1 MFESENTA
9 RSSVEGEGHTD
20 SSSVRPTPSEV
31 DREDPPS
38 LQMLEE
44 SAAQLAA
51 LRQRA
56 EFLLDQLSNDRVD
69 GSAPAAADGRDVIP
83 PPTTDDHDGGG
94 AAIDESAQT
103 RFEERLFP
111 LPLENDIKPAGA
123 HDAVSTDQQAPDQ
136 HSETPGSNLPAAHAD
151 GSTPDIPSS
160 GPSFASHS
168 PQGTGLL
175 LSEFSGR
182 SSAGKTNNNRSS
194 IDSPLDE
201 TAQSSAYPIQR
212 HHSQPTSILDRPIGA
227 TQPPFS
233 RVAETRFDVTAT
245 DVQVVEDEIV
255 SLYKA
260 INRVKQSPRENTGH
274 ALSLLREAREI
285 MLADPQRIERVE
297 YNIQQAR
304 QILDRARASRRHS
317 WLLALRTV
325 SRLVLW
331 LAVLGGLGAAL
342 YFYPQSV
349 DEIVAIAAA
358 RVGWRTSLLF
368 PALWAVVAGGAG
380 GCLGTISFLVERM
393 RVQHEF
399 DDKYILRS
407 TVQPL
412 MGVVLGLLTFGLLA
426 LVFSSLGT
434 SITVHPA
441 ITYLPAA
448 IALPIGLWQ
457 EYVYALIF
465 RLTRLLTFQRRRR
478 W

>member
-1 MFESENTA
+1 
-9 RSSVEGEGHTD
+9 
-20 SSSVRPTPSEV
+20 
-31 DREDPPS
+31 
-38 LQMLEE
+38 MLEE

-56 EFLLDQLSNDRVD
+56 EFLLDQFSNDRVD
-69 GSAPAAADGRDVIP
+69 GSAPAGADGRDVIP

-103 RFEERLFP
+103 PFEERLFP

-123 HDAVSTDQQAPDQ
+123 HDALSTDQQTPDQ
-136 HSETPGSNLPAAHAD
+136 HSETPGSNLPAAYAD

-285 MLADPQRIERVE
+285 MLAEPQRIERVE
-297 YNIQQAR
+297 YNIQQGAPDPGPRQSQSQTLPAPCTANSFAPCPVAR
-304 QILDRARASRRHS
+304 GPGRAGRGFVLLSTKCGRDRSNRR
-317 WLLALRTV
+317 
-325 SRLVLW
+325 
-331 LAVLGGLGAAL
+331 GKN
-342 YFYPQSV
+342 
-349 DEIVAIAAA
+349 
-358 RVGWRTSLLF
+358 
-368 PALWAVVAGGAG
+368 
-380 GCLGTISFLVERM
+380 RM
-393 RVQHEF
+393 AH
-399 DDKYILRS
+399 
-407 TVQPL
+407 
-412 MGVVLGLLTFGLLA
+412 LA
-426 LVFSSLGT
+426 LVSRALGRRSRRSRRLPGHDLFSGGADARST
-434 SITVHPA
+434 
-441 ITYLPAA
+441 
-448 IALPIGLWQ
+448 
-457 EYVYALIF
+457 
-465 RLTRLLTFQRRRR
+465 
-478 W
+478 